1 MKQLI
6 QNTRRKATHTTACIL
21 SVAALLLGGC
31 TQNDL
36 PGTDGADGSAYGL
49 ADLRI
54 ASAKLK
60 APEEQPLSRAV
71 ATEVL
76 TTGSIGLFRSQGTG
90 YAETQANKKYTYDAT
105 KGWQPAA
112 AADTVYLMANDADV
126 CAYYPYNAAYTDKT
140 VLPLAS
146 GKYAGTADDQ
156 TKHDPA
162 DLCYA
167 VNRAM
172 NGATASTELVMQHA
186 MAMVKLSFTRL
197 NYASTACNITSVT
210 MKNTELVATSTI
222 NITDGTYG
230 TAPVKAALKWTPGTA
245 DPATGIQVPATGSV
259 STSALLVPCT
269 LDATAATTF
278 SFTVDGQTMSV
289 KVPASKLPALQA
301 GKIHSLK
308 FVVHA
313 SSITLSEV
321 SIVDWWRE
329 WDTANEPTVDAGTKD
344 YIELAGVKWAIA
356 DLTYN
361 AAYYTYS
368 FASSAVVSGTKM
380 YWNAL
385 SGTDTGNKSTT
396 WLDYQDPCT
405 RLEPKG
411 TWVTPTAEEFATLLT
426 VPYVWTDDYKGVI
439 GQWFGTND
447 AAKAALNPDRYLF
460 LSAGIGAAGYWTQT
474 YGTANPQSFF
484 VTKGYDPEVS
494 EVLYNTP
501 LYVRCIQKQS
511 APRGP
516 IDIGLPFLIA
526 PGNLIATADG
536 SGGYTYDFTDEQ
548 GTYTA
553 DLSGGDYFIWHS
565 ADPTGENTDNIDPCS
580 KVAYE
585 GKSWRTPTSDELHAL
600 ANAGNVWGAWTK
612 SDGTSVNG
620 RYFGV
625 TGVPDVSIRNS
636 VVFLPAAGYEGY
648 DHGNKVD
655 KFYDVNLTGSYWSNS
670 ESTSG
675 LTEGDALWFDENE
688 VKVYGYWKTHEDG
701 VNGIYALMWYQR
713 SLRCICDK

>member
-1 MKQLI
+1 MS
-6 QNTRRKATHTTACIL
+6 TACIL

-54 ASAKLK
+54 TSALLK
-60 APEEQPLSRAV
+60 TPEAQPVSRAV
-71 ATEVL
+71 ATDVL
-76 TTGSIGLFRSQGTG
+76 TTGSIGLFRSKGTG
-90 YAETQANKKYTYDAT
+90 YAETQDNKKYTYDAT

-140 VLPLAS
+140 AIPLAS
-146 GKYAGTADDQ
+146 GKYTGTADDL

-167 VNRAM
+167 AHRAM

-186 MAMVKLSFTRL
+186 MALVQLTFERD
-197 NYASTACNITSVT
+197 NYASTACNLTSVSI
-210 MKNTELVATSTI
+210 KNKELISTSTV

-230 TAPVKAALKWTPGTA
+230 TTPAKAALKWTPGEGA
-245 DPATGIQVPATGSV
+245 SATGIQVPQTGSV

-269 LDATAATTF
+269 LDAAGSTTF
-278 SFTVDGQTMSV
+278 SFTVDGQTMSA
-289 KVPASKLPALQA
+289 KVPAARLAALEA
-301 GKIHSLK
+301 GKIHKLK
-308 FVVHA
+308 FLVHA
-313 SSITLSEV
+313 ASITLSEV

-329 WDTANEPTVDAGTKD
+329 WETANEPTVDAGTKD

-361 AAYYTYS
+361 PTHYTYS

-380 YWNAL
+380 QWNAL
-385 SGTDTGNKSTT
+385 TAATDAGNKTPA

-405 RLEPKG
+405 RIEPKG
-411 TWVTPTAEEFATLLT
+411 TWVTPRKEDVDSLLT
-426 VPYVWTDDYKGVI
+426 VPRAWTANYQGVKGW
-439 GQWFGTND
+439 WFGIND
-447 AAKAALNPDRYLF
+447 AAKAADSPDRYLF
-460 LSAGIGAAGYWTQT
+460 LSAGSGTAGYWTQT
-474 YGTANPQSFF
+474 YGTQNNPQSFWLMSSQLIEEDL
-484 VTKGYDPEVS
+484 VA
-494 EVLYNTP
+494 YNTP
-501 LYVRCIQKQS
+501 LNVRCIKKPKKIYQ
-511 APRGP
+511 P

-536 SGGYTYDFTDEQ
+536 AGGYTYDFTDEQ

-600 ANAGNVWGAWTK
+600 ANADNVWGTWTK

-636 VVFLPAAGYEGY
+636 VVFLPAAGYEEY
-648 DHGNKVD
+648 DYGNKVN
-655 KFYDVNLTGSYWSNS
+655 KFYNGNLTGSYWSNS
-670 ESTSG
+670 DSDSG

-688 VKVYGYWKTHEDG
+688 VKVYGFWKMHDDG
-701 VNGIYALMWYQR
+701 ENGIFALMVYQR